1 MPEGLAGG
9 RLVPAGPER
18 SAMTYFHATQ
28 SPVAT
33 GLACRCPRC
42 GRGSLFTGLLKVRE
56 RCSACGLDLAWA
68 DSADGP
74 AVFVIFIVGALA
86 TALALLVEAWFAPP
100 YWLHMVL
107 WPPIILGGSLL
118 LLRPA
123 KGILIALQYRHKSGE
138 ARRDNGRD
146 DSAGSEFR

>member
-1 MPEGLAGG
+1 
-9 RLVPAGPER
+9 
-18 SAMTYFHATQ
+18 MTSFHATR
-28 SPVAT
+28 SPIAT

-42 GRGSLFTGLLKVRE
+42 GRGPLYKGFLKLQE
-56 RCSACGLDLAWA
+56 RCPACGLDLAWA

-86 TALALLVEAWFAPP
+86 TALALMVEAWFVPP
-100 YWLHMVL
+100 YWVHMVL
-107 WPPIILGGSLL
+107 WPPVILGGSLL

-138 ARRDNGRD
+138 ARRD